1 MPNPA
6 YVRWVEMVKG
16 TEKTL
21 VHPGN
26 VNNYLRFGWKRA
38 PLSPAPLAVD
48 ITTDAHTSLTLP
60 ELTVVIAAH
69 EQAEAVA
76 AETET
81 ESEPEDD
88 GLQSLAKPPRKPR
101 KPKKDA

>member
-1 MPNPA
+1 MTNPA

-26 VNNYLRFGWKRA
+26 VNNYLRFGWKVA
-38 PLSPAPLAVD
+38 PLTPAPLPENVTEAP
-48 ITTDAHTSLTLP
+48 TSLTLP
-60 ELTVVIAAH
+60 ELTELVAAH
-69 EQAEAVA
+69 EQAESVAV
-76 AETET
+76 ETET
-81 ESEPEDD
+81 DTEPDED
-88 GLQSLAKPPRKPR
+88 GLSSLAKPPRKPR